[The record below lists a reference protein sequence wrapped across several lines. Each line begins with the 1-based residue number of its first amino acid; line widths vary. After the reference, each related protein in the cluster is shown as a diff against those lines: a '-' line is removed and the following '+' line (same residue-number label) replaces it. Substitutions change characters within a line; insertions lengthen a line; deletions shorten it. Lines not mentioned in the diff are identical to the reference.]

1 MKKHLNIPIFIPH
14 LACPNDCVFCNQK
27 KIAATETA
35 PTISDVKEIISEA
48 IKTLSLGGEKCEIA
62 FFGGSFTGI
71 DRGLM
76 EGYLAAAAQFGDK
89 ISGIRFSTRPD
100 YISPEI
106 MDVLKKYPVKTIE
119 LGMQSLDD
127 KVLEMCS
134 RGHKSDVCAYACD
147 LIRKEGYSLILQM
160 MTGLPGDSYNGAV
173 ETARKVI
180 GMHPDGVRIYPC
192 ITVKDTELERMYKA
206 GIYTPMSLDETVK
219 LCAELMLMFEDA
231 GIPIIRMGLFSE
243 QSFTDNS
250 IVAGPYHPAFRE
262 LCENYIYR
270 TLIDEKLSCLK
281 HNGEV
286 IISIA
291 PGHLSMAI
299 GQKKSNYKYFKEK
312 YSLKK
317 LVFKENSGLS
327 NRNFLIAADN
337 S

>member
-27 KIAATETA
+27 KIAATEKA
-35 PTISDVKEIISEA
+35 PSVSEVKEMISEA
-48 IKTLSLGGEKCEIA
+48 IKTLSLDGERCEIA

-71 DRGLM
+71 DRDIM
-76 EGYLAAAAQFGDK
+76 EGYLMAAAQFGDK

-106 MDVLKKYPVKTIE
+106 MDILRKYPVKTIE

-127 KVLEMCS
+127 KVLGMCN
-134 RGHKSDVCAYACD
+134 RGHNSAVCNYACE

-160 MTGLPGDSYNGAV
+160 MTGLPGDTYDGAV

-180 GMHPDGVRIYPC
+180 AMHPDGVRIYPC
-192 ITVKDTELERMYKA
+192 ITVKDTELERMYNA
-206 GIYTPMSLDETVK
+206 GIYTPMSLKETVR
-219 LCAELMLMFEDA
+219 LCAELTLMFEKEN
-231 GIPIIRMGLFSE
+231 IPIIRMGLFSE
-243 QSFTDNS
+243 QSFTENS
-250 IVAGPYHPAFRE
+250 IAAGPYHPAFRE

-270 TLIDEKLSCLK
+270 TLLDTELAKLKDVGCVTVS
-281 HNGEV
+281 V
-286 IISIA
+286 A

-299 GQKKSNYKYFKEK
+299 GQNRSNYNYFKDK
-312 YSLKK
+312 YSLSK
-317 LVFKENSGLS
+317 LVFKEDKNLS
-327 NRNFLIAADN
+327 DRNFHIDTDK